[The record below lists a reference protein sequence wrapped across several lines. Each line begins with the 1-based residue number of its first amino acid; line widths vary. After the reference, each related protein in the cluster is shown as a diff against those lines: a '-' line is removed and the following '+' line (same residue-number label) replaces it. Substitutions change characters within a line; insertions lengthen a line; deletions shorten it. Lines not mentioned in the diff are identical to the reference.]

1 MGIKRLTKLRVK
13 FSDLN
18 EHKFRHSFDCLT
30 PMCECGMANEDN
42 EHFLLHCPLHENIRQ
57 DLFGHLENILEFNIS
72 DMDSILL
79 CDLLLFG
86 KPDLDVSVNKMIIE
100 ETIRFIENTKRL

>member
-18 EHKFRHSFDCLT
+18 EHKFRHNFDCLS

-42 EHFLLHCPLHENIRQ
+42 EHLLLNCPLHDNIRQ
-57 DLFGHLENILEFNIS
+57 DLFGHLENILEFNVS
-72 DMDSILL
+72 DMDSISLRSTSFRKTGL
-79 CDLLLFG
+79 RCECD
-86 KPDLDVSVNKMIIE
+86 
-100 ETIRFIENTKRL
+100 